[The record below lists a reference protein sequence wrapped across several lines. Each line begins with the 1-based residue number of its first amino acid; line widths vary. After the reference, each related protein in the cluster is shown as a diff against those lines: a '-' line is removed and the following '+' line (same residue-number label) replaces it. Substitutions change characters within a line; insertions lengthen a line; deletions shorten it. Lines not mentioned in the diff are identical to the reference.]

1 MKSMQFDLRAAA
13 VIAVVSALLACLPTL
28 RAVTPAPD
36 GGYPGQNTAE
46 GTNALFNLTTGFAD
60 TAIGFQ
66 ALYHDTSGS
75 YNTAEGSRAGFS
87 TTTGNFNT
95 AIGWQALYNN
105 ATGSSNIAIGAS
117 AGSNIFLGNNID
129 IGNAGVS
136 DDFSTIRIGTDG
148 VHLATFIAGING
160 TVVGGDTVCVTSDG
174 QLGECGASSERFKHD
189 IASMDKTSEAIF
201 ALRPVTFRYNRAFD
215 PKEAP
220 QFGLVAEEVEKIA
233 PELVRYDRNGKL
245 SGVRYEAINTMLLN
259 EFLKEHQKVEDQAS
273 RIAEQEKAIKTLTAS
288 VTEQASQ
295 IQKVSAELAVMK
307 AKPQLVNNQK

>member
-1 MKSMQFDLRAAA
+1 MRSTCFDLRAAA

-75 YNTAEGSRAGFS
+75 YNTAEGSRAAFN

-95 AIGWQALYNN
+95 AMGWQALYNN
-105 ATGSSNIAIGAS
+105 TTGSSNIAIGAN

-129 IGNAGVS
+129 IGNTGVG
-136 DDFSTIRIGTDG
+136 DDFSTIRIGSS
-148 VHLATFIAGING
+148 VHLATFIAGIDN
-160 TVVGGDTVCVTSDG
+160 VGVTGDPVCVSSDG
-174 QLGECGASSERFKHD
+174 QLGECSPSSERFKHD
-189 IASMDKTSEAIF
+189 IQSMDKTSEAIF
-201 ALRPVTFRYNRAFD
+201 ALRPVTFRYNAELDR
-215 PKEAP
+215 KQAP
-220 QFGLVAEEVEKIA
+220 QFGLVAEEVEKIS
-233 PELVRYDRNGKL
+233 PDLVRYDGNGKVN
-245 SGVRYEAINTMLLN
+245 GVRYESINAMLLN
-259 EFLKEHQKVEDQAS
+259 EFLKEHRKVEEQAS
-273 RIAEQEKAIKTLTAS
+273 RIAEQEKAINTLTAS
-288 VTEQASQ
+288 VTQQASQ
-295 IQKVSAELAVMK
+295 IQKVSAELAVIK